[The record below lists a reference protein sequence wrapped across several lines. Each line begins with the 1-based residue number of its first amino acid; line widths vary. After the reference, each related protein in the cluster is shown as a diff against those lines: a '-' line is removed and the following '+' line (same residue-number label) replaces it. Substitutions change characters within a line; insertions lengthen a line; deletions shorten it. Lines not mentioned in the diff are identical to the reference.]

1 MRISDWSSDVC
12 SSDLDHAEICV
23 IAGGDPAFGDKAEDP
38 LRTGAGE
45 VDYPLQCG
53 PARRDMIE
61 QQWQQGLHA
70 GHAARR
76 VGIRFGLFLKRMRR
90 VVGTDDVWHALVKPA
105 QQAVPM
111 RGGADRSEEQ
121 KSELQELM

>member
-76 VGIRFGLFLKRMRR
+76 VGIRFRRVLKRLRR
-90 VVGTDDVWHALVKPA
+90 VGGTDDVWHAPVKAAAP
-105 QQAVPM
+105 AVPPPVATD
-111 RGGADRSEEQ
+111 GGV
-121 KSELQELM
+121 